1 MEAEGSG
8 PASPAGGSSSH
19 AGHPSSRMTSVVLGM
34 IIDGDLS
41 PLATP
46 PTPTLTL
53 TFAWRPWMFSEDARL
68 RHQRLLVASFG
79 SVPPPGVAVLTSD
92 KLEVIRLPL
101 SLLPVADPR

>member
-1 MEAEGSG
+1 MYCDTKKDKIAQKGVLYGTGMEAEGSG

-53 TFAWRPWMFSEDARL
+53 TFA
-68 RHQRLLVASFG
+68 
-79 SVPPPGVAVLTSD
+79 
-92 KLEVIRLPL
+92 
-101 SLLPVADPR
+101 